1 MDVSIVLGLLGGL
14 ALFLYGMQ
22 MMSSGLEAAAGNR
35 MKQILEKLTANRFLG
50 VLVGA
55 GITAAIQSS
64 SATTVMVV
72 GFVNSGMMTLR
83 QAVWI
88 IMGAN
93 IGTTI
98 TGQLIALD
106 IGQLAPLFA
115 FVGVAMV
122 VFFKKPQIHHYGN
135 ILAGLG
141 VLFIGMEMMSSSME
155 PLREWPAFVEMV
167 STFSNPLVGILAGAL
182 FTAVIQSSSASVGI
196 LQAMAVGGIVGLDSA
211 VYVLFGQ
218 NIGTC
223 ITAVL
228 ASFGTSRN
236 AKRTTIIHLMFN
248 LFGTVLFTIVC
259 MTTPLTDLIASFTPG
274 SPDSQIANMHTLFN
288 IVTTLILLPFGTM
301 LVKVAV
307 RVLPD
312 RNENEKEGMHL
323 AYLVPGPALTRQEHP
338 IGFSAMYV
346 NQLRQEIS
354 RMLGMARQ
362 NVDLAFEAVL
372 AVDPR
377 RLEQA
382 EETEEYIDF
391 LNKEIC
397 RYISDVIVNETNE
410 KDSAAVSAYYLI
422 SGNIERIGDHAI
434 NICEYTQLLKRKNI
448 RFSEDARAELR
459 KMQNVCL
466 EAIDVLESEP
476 GVDVDRWLERAAS
489 FEQKIDDMTSEFR
502 DSQLDRMRRGTCSDE
517 GGIIFSEL
525 LTDFERIGDHV
536 LNIAEQRAA
545 AVSASV

>member
-1 MDVSIVLGLLGGL
+1 M
-14 ALFLYGMQ
+14 
-22 MMSSGLEAAAGNR
+22 
-35 MKQILEKLTANRFLG
+35 
-50 VLVGA
+50 
-55 GITAAIQSS
+55 
-64 SATTVMVV
+64 
-72 GFVNSGMMTLR
+72 
-83 QAVWI
+83 
-88 IMGAN
+88 
-93 IGTTI
+93 
-98 TGQLIALD
+98 
-106 IGQLAPLFA
+106 
-115 FVGVAMV
+115 
-122 VFFKKPQIHHYGN
+122 
-135 ILAGLG
+135 
-141 VLFIGMEMMSSSME
+141 
-155 PLREWPAFVEMV
+155 
-167 STFSNPLVGILAGAL
+167 
-182 FTAVIQSSSASVGI
+182 
-196 LQAMAVGGIVGLDSA
+196 
-211 VYVLFGQ
+211 
-218 NIGTC
+218 
-223 ITAVL
+223 L

-259 MTTPLTDLIASFTPG
+259 MTTPLTDLVASFTPG

-288 IVTTLILLPFGTM
+288 IVTTLILLPFGTL
-301 LVKVAV
+301 LVKVAM
-307 RVLPD
+307 RILPD
-312 RNENEKEGMHL
+312 RNEGEKEGMHL

-372 AVDPR
+372 ATDPR

-422 SGNIERIGDHAI
+422 SGNIERIGDHAM

-448 RFSEDARAELR
+448 HFSEDARAELR

-466 EAIDVLESEP
+466 EAIDILETEP
-476 GVDVDRWLERAAS
+476 GVDVDRWLERVAS
-489 FEQKIDDMTSEFR
+489 FEQKIDDMTGEFR
-502 DSQLDRMRRGTCSDE
+502 DSQLDRMRRGACSDE

-545 AVSASV
+545 AATASV

>member
-35 MKQILEKLTANRFLG
+35 MKRILEKLTANRFLG

-259 MTTPLTDLIASFTPG
+259 MTTPLTDLLASFTPG

-301 LVKVAV
+301 LVKVAM

-448 RFSEDARAELR
+448 RFSEDARAELL

-545 AVSASV
+545 AVSGSV